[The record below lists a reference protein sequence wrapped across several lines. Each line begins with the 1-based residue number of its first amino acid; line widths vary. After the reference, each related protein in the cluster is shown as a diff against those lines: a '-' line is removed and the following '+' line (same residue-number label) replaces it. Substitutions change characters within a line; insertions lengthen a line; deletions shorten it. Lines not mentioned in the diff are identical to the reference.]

1 DVFRLARGSPSKGCL
16 PKIEFGMALPESQR
30 EAFEERPPLRL
41 LQEAFAGEAS
51 LEQPRDLYIQHL
63 LNALPPELIASL
75 TPDQYRQLKDA
86 LYRYH
91 RRHLIDVRGTIP
103 LFFGH
108 YYFVFLFGRD
118 RRQQEQAVPFERR
131 RTSRWHRLVGWL
143 VMLTILAIL
152 LLGALGFAQLTRLLG
167 R

>member
-1 DVFRLARGSPSKGCL
+1 
-16 PKIEFGMALPESQR
+16 MALPESQR

-41 LQEAFAGEAS
+41 LQEAFAGDAS

-63 LNALPPELIASL
+63 LNALPPNLIASL

-103 LFFGH
+103 LPFGH

-118 RRQQEQAVPFERR
+118 RRQQQQPVPFERR
-131 RTSRWHRLVGWL
+131 SMTRQHRLVGWL
-143 VMLTILAIL
+143 VMLTILAL
-152 LLGALGFAQLTRLLG
+152 LVLGALGFAQLVHWMG
-167 R
+167 K

>member
-1 DVFRLARGSPSKGCL
+1 
-16 PKIEFGMALPESQR
+16 MTQPEAQPF
-30 EAFEERPPLRL
+30 EEERPPLRL
-41 LQEAFAGEAS
+41 LQEAFGEGTP

-63 LNALPPELIASL
+63 LNALPADLTASF

-91 RRHLIDVRGTIP
+91 RRHLVDIRGTIP
-103 LFFGH
+103 LPFGH

-118 RRQQEQAVPFERR
+118 RRHREEAVPFERR
-131 RTSRWHRLVGWL
+131 AASGRWGRLVGWL
-143 VMLTILAIL
+143 IMLAIL
-152 LLGALGFAQLTRLLG
+152 ALLMLGALGFAQLIRI

>member
-1 DVFRLARGSPSKGCL
+1 
-16 PKIEFGMALPESQR
+16 MALPEPQR

-41 LQEAFAGEAS
+41 IQEAFAGDAP

-75 TPDQYRQLKDA
+75 TPDQYRQLKEA
-86 LYRYH
+86 LYHYH

-103 LFFGH
+103 FFFGH

-118 RRQQEQAVPFERR
+118 RRQQDQSVPFERR
-131 RTSRWHRLVGWL
+131 RLSRWHRFVGWL
-143 VMLTILAIL
+143 VMLVILVL
-152 LLGALGFAQLTRLLG
+152 LILGALGFAQIFRH
-167 R
+167 